1 MDESR
6 LPLRG
11 RHPAH
16 VARAARATMLL
27 LAAIALPACAV
38 RLISERDEALVA
50 KIASVHEQLEALF
63 LSLEDAALTPEPADG
78 AYGTWAQAYKN
89 VLVVLRGAEV
99 HAGAMP
105 RSEIVVE
112 QVGLLRASVQSMRD
126 AHRDATRE
134 FSVDLLRTLREPV
147 EQQIRAILTLQQALE
162 R

>member
-1 MDESR
+1 M
-6 LPLRG
+6 
-11 RHPAH
+11 
-16 VARAARATMLL
+16 RAL
-27 LAAIALPACAV
+27 LALIAALVLPACAV
-38 RLISERDEALVA
+38 RLISERDDALVA
-50 KIASVHEQLEALF
+50 KIAQVHERLEGLF

-78 AYGTWAQAYKN
+78 AYAAHAQTYKDA
-89 VLVVLRGAEV
+89 LVVLRGAEV

-126 AHRDATRE
+126 GHRQASRE
-134 FSVDLLRTLREPV
+134 FSVDLLRTLREPM